1 MVKNMN
7 LVPIVYTSL
16 VLFFGFLLI
25 VVTISY
31 FTFKTKSK
39 VNPLIEAE
47 IKNQQKKLVVIRQ
60 NQYLAPQSSIQVQNI
75 SNTLPSYS
83 YQPVPEL
90 NRQVRI
96 LQSDD
101 FNGMRKNYES
111 ITRNKQEEKFTTKYQ
126 PENRKETYT
135 NSVRDKRGSN
145 RIEIMNRSSNFY
157 TNENNFSRRE
167 TKSFNVPQAE
177 YNMFNF
183 YSDIPET
190 GLSSITAA
198 SNRAV

>member
-1 MVKNMN
+1 MS

-31 FTFKTKSK
+31 LTFKTKSK
-39 VNPLIEAE
+39 VNPLIEEE

-60 NQYLAPQSSIQVQNI
+60 NQYLVQQPKIQAQSITSIN
-75 SNTLPSYS
+75 SSHS
-83 YQPVPEL
+83 YQAVPEL

-96 LQSDD
+96 LPSDN
-101 FNGMRKNYES
+101 FNGMRENHES
-111 ITRNKQEEKFTTKYQ
+111 FTRNYQEEKFITKYQ
-126 PENRKETYT
+126 PENRKENYT
-135 NSVRDKRGSN
+135 NSIREKRGSN
-145 RIEIMNRSSNFY
+145 RIEIMNRSSKSF
-157 TNENNFSRRE
+157 TNDNSYKGRE
-167 TKSFNVPQAE
+167 TKSFNMPQVE

-183 YSDIPET
+183 YSDIPEA
-190 GLSSITAA
+190 GLNSITAA